1 MEEPRNKGKKAR
13 SLTMQGANT
22 YVSLLLLGSHSHPLL
37 SMSKLQSLSG
47 SISPG
52 NNPPVFWPGGLTD
65 FQQSELNTII
75 NKGKK
80 KTNFANLVEKAK
92 QQTNKKQPCFNLHL
106 LIYKWGW
113 KFFQSFIC
121 ISDFF
126 YLFPLY
132 CFPIGVF
139 ILFPPFKAKSSLY
152 MLEMWFCIK

>member
-80 KTNFANLVEKAK
+80 KNNFANLVEKK
-92 QQTNKKQPCFNLHL
+92 QNNKQTKNSLVLTC
-106 LIYKWGW
+106 
-113 KFFQSFIC
+113 IC
-121 ISDFF
+121 
-126 YLFPLY
+126 
-132 CFPIGVF
+132 
-139 ILFPPFKAKSSLY
+139 
-152 MLEMWFCIK
+152 